1 MPSCGR
7 FSLAPMEVI
16 QFLLFGTFYL
26 TVFFVAFGLM
36 AAFVF
41 LVVVGYSQQRAEKKA
56 KKSLE
61 P

>member
-1 MPSCGR
+1 MAIR
-7 FSLAPMEVI
+7 MEVI